1 MGEVKKVK
9 RKRFNFKKL
18 LILLLFLYI
27 IGYTGYYLFNLPI
40 KNIVITGTTY
50 LTDYEV
56 ITAAKIKNY
65 PAIFKIG
72 SKTITKRL
80 KKLDLVK
87 DVKVTKNLKGILT
100 IKIMENKLLFIN
112 KSKNLLVLENGQ
124 EIDSSNYLG
133 IPTLI
138 NYVPS
143 DLYQELITS
152 LAKVDYNIL
161 YSISEI
167 EYSQY
172 IGSTGEVIDNER
184 FLLRMADDNTVY
196 INLANITKLNK
207 YQQIVSSLEDKG
219 ILYLDSKDSENFV
232 FITYESLNP
241 NEE

>member
-9 RKRFNFKKL
+9 QKKLNFKKL
-18 LILLLFLYI
+18 LIMLLFIYI

-56 ITAAKIKNY
+56 ITTAKLKNY
-65 PAIFKIG
+65 PAIFKT
-72 SKTITKRL
+72 SARTIEKRL
-80 KKLDLVK
+80 KKLLLVK
-87 DVKVTKNLKGILT
+87 DAEVSKNLKGVLR
-100 IKIMENKLLFIN
+100 IKIKENKLLFIN
-112 KSKNLLVLENGQ
+112 KSKNLLVLENGK
-124 EIDSSNYLG
+124 EISPSNYLG
-133 IPTLI
+133 VPTLI

-143 DLYQELITS
+143 DLYEELINA

-172 IGSTGEVIDNER
+172 IGSNGNVIDKKR
-184 FLLRMADDNTVY
+184 FLLRMTDDNTVY
-196 INLANITKLNK
+196 VNIANITKLNK
-207 YQQIVSSLEDKG
+207 YQQIVASLEKKG

-232 FITYESLNP
+232 FVTYESLST
-241 NEE
+241 NEN